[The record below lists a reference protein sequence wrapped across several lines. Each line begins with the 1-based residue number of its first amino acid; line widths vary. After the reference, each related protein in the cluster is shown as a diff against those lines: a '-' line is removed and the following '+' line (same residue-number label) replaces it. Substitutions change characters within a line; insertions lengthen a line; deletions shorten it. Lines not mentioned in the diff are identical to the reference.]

1 VWSWREEL
9 NLQPAVYKT
18 AALPLS
24 YASYR
29 SDASMSVICHSL
41 DPQKDYQVSVDV
53 RCVPNGFVRIYT
65 SIEAGLYHGG
75 KRKDKYRSSISASG

>member
-1 VWSWREEL
+1 MWSWREEL

-29 SDASMSVICHSL
+29 SDLSDGFRPAMSPP
-41 DPQKDYQVSVDV
+41 PQEWLSNATVGAVQAPKDANQDAH
-53 RCVPNGFVRIYT
+53 GF
-65 SIEAGLYHGG
+65 
-75 KRKDKYRSSISASG
+75 